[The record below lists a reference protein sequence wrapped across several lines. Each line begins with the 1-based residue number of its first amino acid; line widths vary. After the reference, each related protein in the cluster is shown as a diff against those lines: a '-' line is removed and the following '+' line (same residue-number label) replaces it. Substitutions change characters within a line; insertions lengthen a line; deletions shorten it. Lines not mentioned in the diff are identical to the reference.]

1 MSVFCLVLDMG
12 RTQRLIILGYLTE
25 TSSNAMLGYHG
36 PSCYAVRLDKK
47 RKKKDINWQ
56 ARCFFFGR
64 PLGRQIFGGNNLSG
78 TGSRHA

>member
-1 MSVFCLVLDMG
+1 MLCLVLDKG
-12 RTQRLIILGYLTE
+12 EHKVDNFLGYLTE

-47 RKKKDINWQ
+47 RKKILIGKLDV
-56 ARCFFFGR
+56 FFLDV
-64 PLGRQIFGGNNLSG
+64 PLGVKFWWEHLSG